1 MQKQLMFEFP
11 LPRVHGGARKG
22 AGRKRQGKRAKVT
35 HMARQPFGKT
45 RGKTRVLHVTCR
57 VAEGLP
63 GLRDRETAKLVMD
76 YLAGHCEKV
85 GFRVVEYSIQGNHCH
100 LICEARDNEAL
111 SKAMNGLLSGLAR
124 VLNRHWGR
132 KGKVFEDRYHAE
144 ILETPRQCRNA
155 LLYVLHNAKK
165 HGSRSPK
172 SGADPYSTA
181 PWFPFTSCASH
192 RTDTKPAANPRTW
205 LLKVGW
211 RKGGPIHLHDHPR
224 LPTKPTRLPAA

>member
-11 LPRVHGGARKG
+11 LPRIHGGSRKG

-35 HMARQPFGKT
+35 HSARQRF
-45 RGKTRVLHVTCR
+45 GKTRVLHVTFR
-57 VAEGLP
+57 VLEGLP
-63 GLRDRETAKLVMD
+63 GLRENETAKLVMD
-76 YLAGHCEKV
+76 YLAGHCEKK
-85 GFRVVEYSIQGNHCH
+85 GLRVVDYSIQGNHGH
-100 LICEARDNEAL
+100 LVCEATDQDAL

-132 KGKVFEDRYHAE
+132 RGKVFEDRYHAD

-165 HGSRSPK
+165 HGYRTPG
-172 SGADPYSTA
+172 SGPDPYSTA
-181 PWFPFTSCASH
+181 PWFLFTSYGSR
-192 RTDTKPAANPRTW
+192 RTDAKPAANPRTW

-211 RKGGPIHLHDHPR
+211 RKGGSIHLHDHPR
-224 LPTKPTRLPAA
+224 IPNNPKQIPAA

>member
-1 MQKQLMFEFP
+1 MQKQLMIEFP
-11 LPRVHGGARKG
+11 LPRIHGGARKG
-22 AGRKRQGKRAKVT
+22 SGRKRQGKRAKVC
-35 HMARQPFGKT
+35 HSARQPF
-45 RGKTRVLHVTCR
+45 GKTRVLHVTCR

-63 GLRDRETAKLVMD
+63 RLRDHKTARLVMD
-76 YLAGHCEKV
+76 YLAGHCEKM
-85 GFRVVEYSIQGNHCH
+85 GFRVVEYSIQGNHVH
-100 LICEARDNEAL
+100 LVCEATDNEAL

-132 KGKVFEDRYHAE
+132 RGKVFEDRYHVE

-165 HGSRSPK
+165 HGSRAPR

-192 RTDTKPAANPRTW
+192 RTDAKPAAHPRTW
-205 LLKVGW
+205 LLKEGW